1 MTHLIKRR
9 GTAMFELTEKTAVIT
24 GASRGIGK
32 AIAVKFASQGAN
44 IAFLHYMD
52 EENAV
57 ATEKELNEMGIKAKG
72 YECNV
77 ADFEAS
83 KAAVEQILED
93 FGEFHILVNNAGI
106 TRDMLLLKMG
116 ESDFDAVISVNLKGA
131 FNMSKHVYQHFMKK
145 RRGRI
150 INISSIVGLTG
161 NAGQVNYSSA
171 KAGMIGMTKSI
182 AKELG
187 SRNVTVNAIAP
198 GFIIT
203 AMTDQLSD
211 EVKKE
216 WCNKIPLRRGGTP
229 EDIADVA
236 TFLASDMSSYVSGQ
250 VIQVDGGMNM

>member
-1 MTHLIKRR
+1 MTHWSERQ
-9 GTAMFELTEKTAVIT
+9 GTAMFELTGKTAVIT

-32 AIAVKFASQGAN
+32 AIAMKFASQGAN

-52 EENAV
+52 AENAA

-83 KAAVEQILED
+83 KAAVEQILAD

-106 TRDMLLLKMG
+106 TRDMLMLKMG
-116 ESDFDAVISVNLKGA
+116 EADFDAVISVNLKGA
-131 FNMSKHVYQHFMKK
+131 FNMTKHVYQHFMKK

-161 NAGQVNYSSA
+161 NMGQVNYSSA
-171 KAGMIGMTKSI
+171 KAGMIGMTKSV

-187 SRNVTVNAIAP
+187 SRNITVNAIAP
-198 GFIIT
+198 GFIKT
-203 AMTDQLSD
+203 DMTDKMT
-211 EVKKE
+211 EKAKE
-216 WCNKIPLRRGGTP
+216 ATLEAIPMKRMGQV
-229 EDIADVA
+229 EDIANTA
-236 TFLASDMSSYVSGQ
+236 LFLASDEAAYITGE
-250 VIQVDGGMNM
+250 VIRIDGGLAM

>member
-1 MTHLIKRR
+1 
-9 GTAMFELTEKTAVIT
+9 MFELTGKTAVIT

-44 IAFLHYMD
+44 ISFLHYMY

-198 GFIIT
+198 GFIKT
-203 AMTDQLSD
+203 DMTDKMTEKAREAALEAVPMKRMGQ
-211 EVKKE
+211 V
-216 WCNKIPLRRGGTP
+216 
-229 EDIADVA
+229 EDIANTA
-236 TFLASDMSSYVSGQ
+236 LFLASDEASYITGE
-250 VIQVDGGMNM
+250 VIRIDGGLAM